1 MVDYTTICKI
11 GEAMEWTEDRIEWN
25 ADGKPVQIGLT
36 RAGSGPE
43 LLLLPAL
50 SSLSTRE
57 ELRPLQELLAARY
70 ATVAIDWP
78 GFGDLSRPKMDWRPA
93 LYRDFLRFVLAAIVR
108 PEVTIAAGHATG
120 YVLAQ
125 AADDPASTGRLI
137 LLAPTW
143 RGPLTTMTG
152 KRMGLFRALA
162 KAVDLPVA
170 GAAFYR
176 LNVNGPVIGMMA
188 RGHVYADPAWLTD
201 GRMAAK
207 RRVTEAPGARHAS
220 FRFVAG
226 ELDPFQT
233 REAWLDAAHHVP
245 GEIAVLYGDRA
256 PRKSKAEMTA
266 LAGLENVSTTILP
279 RGKLS
284 FYEEYP
290 EDTAVAVLNAL
301 A

>member
-1 MVDYTTICKI
+1 MGDYTTNRKI
-11 GEAMEWTEDRIEWN
+11 GEAMEWIEDRIEWV
-25 ADGKPVQIGLT
+25 ADSTPVQIGLT
-36 RAGSGPE
+36 RRGSGQE

-57 ELRPLQELLAARY
+57 EMRPLQERLAQHY
-70 ATVAIDWP
+70 STVAIDWP
-78 GFGDLSRPKMDWRPA
+78 GFGDLPRSKVDWRPS
-93 LYRDFLRFVLAAIVR
+93 LYREFLRFVLTEIIR
-108 PEVTIAAGHATG
+108 PKATIAAGHAAG

-125 AADDPASTGRLI
+125 AADDPAGTGRLI

-143 RGPLTTMTG
+143 RGPLPTMTG
-152 KRMGLFRALA
+152 RRMGLFRALA
-162 KAVDLPVA
+162 KGVDLPVA

-188 RGHVYADPAWLTD
+188 RGHVYADPAWLTAE
-201 GRMAAK
+201 RMAAK

-226 ELDPFQT
+226 ELDPFRT
-233 REAWLDAAHHVP
+233 REAWLDAARHVP
-245 GEIAVLYGDRA
+245 GKIAVVYGDA
-256 PRKSKAEMTA
+256 TPRKSRAEITA
-266 LAGLENVSTTILP
+266 LARLENVNATILP
-279 RGKLS
+279 KGKLS

-290 EDTAVAVLNAL
+290 EDTATAVLNAL

>member
-1 MVDYTTICKI
+1 
-11 GEAMEWTEDRIEWN
+11 MEWTEDRIEWN

-36 RAGSGPE
+36 RAGSGPR

-57 ELRPLQELLAARY
+57 EMRPLQERLAAHY

-78 GFGDLSRPKMDWRPA
+78 GFGDLPRPKVDWRPD
-93 LYRDFLRFVLAAIVR
+93 LYRDFLRFVLAEIIR

-120 YVLAQ
+120 YALAL
-125 AADDPASTGRLI
+125 AADDPASTGRLV

-143 RGPLTTMTG
+143 RGPLPTMTG

-162 KAVDLPVA
+162 KGVDLPVA

-201 GRMAAK
+201 ERMAAK
-207 RRVTEAPGARHAS
+207 LRVTEAPGARHAS

-233 REAWLDAAHHVP
+233 REAWLDAVHHVP
-245 GEIAVLYGDRA
+245 GKISVLYGDRA

-266 LAGLENVSTTILP
+266 LAGLENVSATILP
-279 RGKLS
+279 KGKLS

-290 EDTAVAVLNAL
+290 EDTAAAVLNAL